1 MASDHLEPVLPDHVR
16 TAIVGAGFA
25 GIGMAAKLLESGD
38 HDFVVLERDGDVG
51 GTWRDNTYPGC
62 ACDVPSHLYSFSFAP
77 NPDWSRTYSPQPEI
91 QDYLRRVARDRGVLP
106 YVRLSTEVLDASYDE
121 GAALWRIETST
132 GSLTADVFVM
142 ATGPLSEP
150 SVPNVPGLE
159 TFAGTTWHSA
169 RWDHDHD
176 LTGERVAVIGTGA
189 SAIQFVPQ
197 IQPKAGAVTVF
208 QRTPPWVMP
217 RPDRAT
223 TAVERWA
230 YRRFP
235 ILQRLVRALV
245 YWRQELLLMPGL
257 VYFPGLLRIGEK
269 VARRTI
275 AHHITDPVLRRKVTP
290 TYRLGCKRVLISNDW
305 YPALAQPNVD
315 VVTEPITEVRPHGV
329 VTADG
334 VEHPADTL
342 ILGTGFKVT
351 DMVIA
356 DRVRGRGGRSLAQVW
371 DSSPQAY
378 LGSTVPGF
386 PNLFI
391 LVGPNTGPGHTSVV
405 FYIEGQV
412 AYVLDAL
419 AAMQRDRI
427 SEVEVRRDVFT
438 SFNEELQRRMQRTV
452 WLTGGC
458 GSWYLDAKGR
468 NTTLWPG
475 PSFEVVLRTRR
486 FDVESYEVTIG
497 QPQRQVAAAAS

>member
-1 MASDHLEPVLPDHVR
+1 MEHVR
-16 TAIVGAGFA
+16 VAVAGAGFA
-25 GIGMAAKLLESGD
+25 GIGLAVKLLERGIT
-38 HDFVVLERDGDVG
+38 DFVVLERGDDVG

-91 QDYLRRVARDRGVLP
+91 QDYLRTVARDFGVLP
-106 YVRLSTEVLDASYDE
+106 YVRLSTEVLDATYDE
-121 GAALWRIETST
+121 DAARWRIETT
-132 GSLTADVFVM
+132 AGPLTADVFVM

-150 SVPNVPGLE
+150 SVPDVPGLE
-159 TFAGTTWHSA
+159 SFAGATWHSA
-169 RWDHDHD
+169 QWDHEHD
-176 LTGERVAVIGTGA
+176 LTGEQVAVIGTGA

-197 IQPKAGAVTVF
+197 IQPDAGQVTVF

-223 TAVERWA
+223 TALERWA

-235 ILQRLVRALV
+235 VLQRLVRTFV
-245 YWRQELLLMPGL
+245 YWRQELVLMPGL
-257 VYFPGLLRIGEK
+257 VYFPPLLRIGEA
-269 VARRTI
+269 VAKRTI
-275 AHHITDPVLRRKVTP
+275 AHHLPDEELRAKVTP
-290 TYRLGCKRVLISNDW
+290 AYRLGCKRVLISNDW

-315 VVTEPITEVRPHGV
+315 VVTEPIVEVRPHGV

-334 VEHPADTL
+334 VDHPADTL

-356 DRVRGRGGRSLAQVW
+356 DRVHGRGGRSLAQEW

-412 AYVLDAL
+412 RYIVDAL
-419 AAMQRDRI
+419 ETMQRDRI
-427 SEVEVRRDVFT
+427 ATVEVRRDVFT
-438 SFNEELQRRMQRTV
+438 RFNADLQRRMKRTV

-486 FDVESYEVTIG
+486 FDVESYDVRIG
-497 QPQRQVAAAAS
+497 RPQHDVAAVAS

>member
-1 MASDHLEPVLPDHVR
+1 
-16 TAIVGAGFA
+16 
-25 GIGMAAKLLESGD
+25 
-38 HDFVVLERDGDVG
+38 
-51 GTWRDNTYPGC
+51 
-62 ACDVPSHLYSFSFAP
+62 
-77 NPDWSRTYSPQPEI
+77 
-91 QDYLRRVARDRGVLP
+91 
-106 YVRLSTEVLDASYDE
+106 
-121 GAALWRIETST
+121 
-132 GSLTADVFVM
+132 
-142 ATGPLSEP
+142 
-150 SVPNVPGLE
+150 
-159 TFAGTTWHSA
+159 
-169 RWDHDHD
+169 
-176 LTGERVAVIGTGA
+176 
-189 SAIQFVPQ
+189 
-197 IQPKAGAVTVF
+197 VTVF

-235 ILQRLVRALV
+235 VLQRLVRTFV
-245 YWRQELLLMPGL
+245 YWRQELVLMPGL
-257 VYFPGLLRIGEK
+257 VYFPPLLRIGEA
-269 VARRTI
+269 VAKRTI
-275 AHHITDPVLRRKVTP
+275 AHHLPDEELRAKVTP
-290 TYRLGCKRVLISNDW
+290 AYRLGCKRVLISNDW

-315 VVTEPITEVRPHGV
+315 VVTEPIVEVRPHGV

-334 VEHPADTL
+334 VDHPADTL

-356 DRVRGRGGRSLAQVW
+356 DRVHGRGGRSLAQEW

-412 AYVLDAL
+412 RYIVDAL
-419 AAMQRDRI
+419 ETMQRDRI
-427 SEVEVRRDVFT
+427 ATVEVRRDVFT
-438 SFNEELQRRMQRTV
+438 RFNADLQRRMKRTV

-486 FDVESYEVTIG
+486 FDVESYDVRIG
-497 QPQRQVAAAAS
+497 RPQHDVAAVAS

>member
-38 HDFVVLERDGDVG
+38 TDFVVLERDGDVG

-106 YVRLSTEVLDASYDE
+106 YVRLSTEVLEAAYDE
-121 GAALWRIETST
+121 EAALWRIETSA

-150 SVPNVPGLE
+150 SVPDVPGLE
-159 TFAGTTWHSA
+159 TFAGATWHSA
-169 RWDHDHD
+169 RWNHDHD

-197 IQPKAGAVTVF
+197 IQPDAATVTVF

-235 ILQRLVRALV
+235 VLQRLVRTLV
-245 YWRQELLLMPGL
+245 YWRQELVLMPGL

-275 AHHITDPVLRRKVTP
+275 AHHIADPELRRKVTP

-305 YPALAQPNVD
+305 YPALAQDNVD
-315 VVTEPITEVRPHGV
+315 VVTEPIVEVRPHGV

-334 VEHPADTL
+334 VEHAADTL

-356 DRVRGRGGRSLAQVW
+356 DRVRGRGGRSLAEAW
-371 DSSPQAY
+371 DHSPQAY

-386 PNLFI
+386 PNMFI

-419 AAMQRDRI
+419 ATMQRDRV
-427 SEVEVRRDVFT
+427 SEVEVRREVFET
-438 SFNEELQRRMQRTV
+438 FNDELQRRMQRTV

-497 QPQRQVAAAAS
+497 RPQRQAAAAAS